1 MARKITISPVTRIEG
16 HARITLQ
23 LNDAGVVDQARFI
36 VTQFRGFEKFCEGR
50 PFYEMPSLMARTCGI
65 CPVSHLIAGA
75 KACDDLYA
83 VQIPHPAKMLRRMM
97 NLAQILQS
105 HALNFFYLSLPDLYF
120 GMDADPEQRNIIAVF
135 RDNPS
140 MARDGVALRQIGQE
154 IIEELGGK
162 RIHPAWVVPGGVNT
176 PLTEDHREKILRRLP
191 EGMAILK
198 RTLEWFHSVRDQFKP
213 ELNSFGN
220 FPSHYMGLVDEQGFL
235 EHYDGKLRV
244 MDAAGN
250 IVVNKHDTLRYR
262 DLIAEANE
270 PWTYEKFPYLKDLG
284 YPAGMYRVGPL
295 ARLNLV
301 DACDTPLADE
311 ELKRFRA
318 EGVPVATSFH
328 YHWARLIEMIFC
340 IERIEDIMN
349 DPDILSKHVRAYA
362 EPNSFDGIG
371 VSEAPRGTLIH
382 HYRIDENGLI
392 VWADLVIA
400 TVHNNLAM
408 NRAILQV
415 AKNFVDG
422 NALTDGALNRV
433 EAVIRAFDP
442 CLSCSTH
449 ADGTSMLVVEL
460 RDAAGQLLDSSRRRA
475 VEKR

>member
-1 MARKITISPVTRIEG
+1 
-16 HARITLQ
+16 
-23 LNDAGVVDQARFI
+23 
-36 VTQFRGFEKFCEGR
+36 
-50 PFYEMPSLMARTCGI
+50 
-65 CPVSHLIAGA
+65 
-75 KACDDLYA
+75 
-83 VQIPHPAKMLRRMM
+83 
-97 NLAQILQS
+97 
-105 HALNFFYLSLPDLYF
+105 
-120 GMDADPEQRNIIAVF
+120 
-135 RDNPS
+135 
-140 MARDGVALRQIGQE
+140 
-154 IIEELGGK
+154 
-162 RIHPAWVVPGGVNT
+162 
-176 PLTEDHREKILRRLP
+176 
-191 EGMAILK
+191 
-198 RTLEWFHSVRDQFKP
+198 
-213 ELNSFGN
+213 
-220 FPSHYMGLVDEQGFL
+220 VDEQGFL